1 METIAFLG
9 CSRGLGRAV
18 CLSMH
23 EKLPVDFSLLVARSQ
38 SSLESLSKELTTP
51 NKILKLDLAKPDC
64 LPQIMDELSANKVKR
79 VFYFAAGGPHGL
91 FAKKE
96 WKDHLWSLQVSF
108 LTPSELFHGILS
120 RPELSCVEQ
129 IIFVGS
135 LVADSKP
142 DPLAA
147 SYASAKHGL
156 RGLVESVQKEDLAC
170 DVRFFR
176 PGYMNTDLLPK
187 NALPR
192 IQGTGLLEPAQ
203 VAKQF
208 VDWALDEKAPKI
220 IDISV

>member
-1 METIAFLG
+1 M
-9 CSRGLGRAV
+9 
-18 CLSMH
+18 
-23 EKLPVDFSLLVARSQ
+23 DYSLLVARSQ
-38 SSLESLSKELTTP
+38 GALESLSETIESP
-51 NKILKLDLAKPDC
+51 HKILMMNFAKPDC
-64 LPQIMDELSANKVKR
+64 LGKLMDELAIHKIKR

-120 RPELSCVEQ
+120 RDDLSCVEQ

-135 LVADSKP
+135 LIADSSP

-156 RGLVESVQKEDLAC
+156 KGLVESVQREGVER

-192 IQGTGLLEPAQ
+192 TQGKLLLDPDQ
-203 VAKQF
+203 VAQQF
-208 VDWALDEKAPKI
+208 MDWALKDKASKI
-220 IDISV
+220 IDVSV